1 MLLLESVLTRQGAAA
16 QVDLSYGDKPEYL
29 FLSFPKPYR
38 AFQAQMKYVHLLQ
51 EAGLTSP
58 ATLISPYLSSFC
70 PSSEYV
76 NEVADSA
83 Q

>member
-1 MLLLESVLTRQGAAA
+1 
-16 QVDLSYGDKPEYL
+16 
-29 FLSFPKPYR
+29 
-38 AFQAQMKYVHLLQ
+38 MKYVHLLQ

-83 Q
+83 LVISQLR